1 MLFQG
6 LLTLASAPADPYTR
20 PSVKTLLRAL
30 QFFRPDSPRLAAVFG
45 LMLASAAA
53 GLLKPWPLAWIVD
66 HVLGGRPWPPW
77 LAKLGF
83 ADTDKSPAL
92 VALGGAIVWLHFG
105 QAAIASA
112 YTYLSIKVGLH
123 GLTRVRNEVFR
134 WLLRL
139 SLRFHQSTQAGD
151 VIQRA
156 AWDTYAFQTLF
167 QQGLIAFTSAVISLL
182 LMVGVMWQLNV
193 RLTLV
198 ALGTVPLLLLTM
210 RFFIGR
216 MGERSQAAQ
225 AADSRVTSLVQ
236 QAIAALPLTQSNT
249 REAHE
254 TARFQ
259 AQTLVAQELRLAQ
272 HGWEVW
278 YLLAIAVVFGV
289 GTAGICWLGAREVLA
304 GRLSVG
310 ELLIFLAYLG
320 QLYDPLNQLSHV
332 GSTITGAGAG
342 VRRVFEILDTPEEVK
357 DAPDAR
363 PAERATS
370 TAQNS
375 TTPETAPL
383 AIRGEITFDNV
394 TFGYQQDRKILHG
407 VSFSIAA
414 GESAALIGPSGVGK
428 TTVLNLLPRFFDPA
442 EGAVRLDGVDLRELR
457 LQDLRALISVVL
469 QEPIL
474 LPATI
479 LENIAYGKPDA
490 SRAEIE
496 AAARAANAD
505 GFIRLLP
512 RQYDTVV
519 GDGAARLSVG
529 EKQRLNLARAFLKDA
544 PILLLDEPTSA
555 LDAESEELVAA
566 SLRDLM
572 RGRTT
577 LMVAHRLTTLRH
589 VDKILVLE
597 GGCLTES
604 GSPTELG
611 HRAGYY
617 ARIGGGQTR
626 QTP

>member
-1 MLFQG
+1 M
-6 LLTLASAPADPYTR
+6 
-20 PSVKTLLRAL
+20 KTLLRAL
-30 QFFRPDSPRLAAVFG
+30 QFFRPEAPRLAAVFG

-66 HVLGGRPWPPW
+66 HVLGGRPWPLW
-77 LAKLGF
+77 LASLGF
-83 ADTDKSPAL
+83 ADADKAS
-92 VALGGAIVWLHFG
+92 ALGLLAVAIVGLHFG

-112 YTYLSIKVGLH
+112 YTYLSIKVGLR
-123 GLTRVRNEVFR
+123 GLTRVRNEVFG

-139 SLRFHQSTQAGD
+139 SLRFHQGASAGD

-167 QQGLIAFTSAVISLL
+167 QQGLIAFTSALISLL
-182 LMVGVMWQLNV
+182 LMIAVMARLNGP
-193 RLTLV
+193 LTLV

-210 RFFIGR
+210 RFFSGR

-225 AADSRVTSLVQ
+225 QADSRVTSLVQ
-236 QAIAALPLTQSNT
+236 QGIAALPLTQSYT

-254 TARFQ
+254 AGRFH
-259 AQTLVAQELRLAQ
+259 AQTVVAQELRLAQ

-278 YLLAIAVVFGV
+278 YLLAIAAVFGL
-289 GTAGICWLGAREVLA
+289 GTAGISWLGAHEVLA

-310 ELLIFLAYLG
+310 QLLIFLAYLS

-342 VRRVFEILDTPEEVK
+342 ARRVFEILDTPEEVK
-357 DAPDAR
+357 DAPEAR
-363 PAERATS
+363 KVERSTSNVQSPTS
-370 TAQNS
+370 TGGG
-375 TTPETAPL
+375 PL
-383 AIRGEITFDNV
+383 AIRGEITFENV
-394 TFGYQQDRKILHG
+394 TFSYQKEREILHG
-407 VSFSIAA
+407 LSFTLVP
-414 GESAALIGPSGVGK
+414 GESAALIGPSGAGK
-428 TTVLNLLPRFFDPA
+428 TTLLNLLPRFFDPTG
-442 EGAVRLDGVDLRELR
+442 GAVKLEGVDLRALR
-457 LQDLRALISVVL
+457 LHDLRAQVSVVL

-479 LENIAYGKPDA
+479 LENIAYGKA
-490 SRAEIE
+490 GATRAEIE

-505 GFIRLLP
+505 GFIRQLP
-512 RQYDTVV
+512 QQYDTVV

-555 LDAESEELVAA
+555 LDAESEALVAA

-577 LMVAHRLTTLRH
+577 LMVAHRLATLRQ

-597 GGCLTES
+597 DGRLTEA
-604 GSPTELG
+604 GSPAELLK
-611 HRAGYY
+611 RAGYY
-617 ARIGGGQTR
+617 ARIAGNQT
-626 QTP
+626 TPS